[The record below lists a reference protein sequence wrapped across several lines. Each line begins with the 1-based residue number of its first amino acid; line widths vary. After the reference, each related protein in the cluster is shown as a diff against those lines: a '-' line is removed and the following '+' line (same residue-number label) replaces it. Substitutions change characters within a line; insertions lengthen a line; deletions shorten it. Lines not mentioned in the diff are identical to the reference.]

1 MKIADRLKA
10 LKIAAL
16 KKQKE
21 LMELQADTAF
31 GRELMRLQHLKEL
44 DNTDQGEAGGVACC
58 SDEALYRKEDQ
69 ARGLLQVLVRV
80 LKETKSK
87 KLLR

>member
-44 DNTDQGEAGGVACC
+44 ETDQGEAGGAACC
-58 SDEALYRKEDQ
+58 SDEALYWKEDQ
-69 ARGLLQVLVRV
+69 ARGLLQVLDRV
-80 LKETKSK
+80 LKAKRDRK